1 MGPLSNTLDL
11 ISQVGKI
18 GDIDTDDAE
27 NMRKAINGTKSIT
40 ERAKK
45 SLFIYPVIHSPGMCD
60 IETAMKINKF
70 LEIQYGV
77 FTLLTV
83 GLDPKIENGSI
94 GSYLNSISTESY
106 DENDKSTEALI
117 GLSKQERNDALKL
130 LDEKKKDLINGIEKY
145 YSTIMKKVSAVIKTE
160 KISSDTVTVLHKTDK
175 DFNTY
180 VNETINKEFEKIHK
194 EKKLFNNSKKHILL
208 DLIKFD
214 DGKTKLERIS
224 TYVKT
229 SENDT
234 RLEDYLNS
242 KVVKN
247 INSVLESLDD
257 IDNLYNVY
265 TNAAE
270 FNDGKVHFY
279 IGIYINLKDFLKKKG
294 FNKNNKSE
302 ENYEVEFNK
311 ETNGMESEIWFN
323 EFKTENK
330 DFFNEYTRSAEADR
344 MEIGN
349 RIAYGTDVD
358 KEIETGF
365 VGELKMDALTK
376 KLRNA
381 NPTLIS
387 LQLYIKGVANPV
399 SVPIALKT
407 NPHFVNSEDLAS
419 LLDAA
424 IEDKRIIN
432 RFIKLS
438 SGEISFFRDFLFNL
452 DRVKR
457 DQKLYAKFGQHPWYQ
472 QFIQKKESN
481 LFKRFAI
488 IFSTLTNKFKGLVS
502 GLSSSLPTASI
513 VITTDEL
520 ERAAKMKYGFLVKNE
535 KILWQILNRLSLLCI
550 CIYNPEVEMCAFY
563 FNGFKKPMLV
573 PISEMK
579 SDNSDA
585 NAEMAKLMNTM
596 LKRGIM

>member
-27 NMRKAINGTKSIT
+27 NMRKALNGTKSIT

-45 SLFIYPVIHSPGMCD
+45 SLFIYPVIHSPGMSD
-60 IETAMKINKF
+60 IDTAMKINKF

-106 DENDKSTEALI
+106 DENDKSA
-117 GLSKQERNDALKL
+117 K
-130 LDEKKKDLINGIEKY
+130 
-145 YSTIMKKVSAVIKTE
+145 
-160 KISSDTVTVLHKTDK
+160 
-175 DFNTY
+175 
-180 VNETINKEFEKIHK
+180 
-194 EKKLFNNSKKHILL
+194 
-208 DLIKFD
+208 
-214 DGKTKLERIS
+214 
-224 TYVKT
+224 
-229 SENDT
+229 
-234 RLEDYLNS
+234 
-242 KVVKN
+242 
-247 INSVLESLDD
+247 
-257 IDNLYNVY
+257 
-265 TNAAE
+265 
-270 FNDGKVHFY
+270 
-279 IGIYINLKDFLKKKG
+279 
-294 FNKNNKSE
+294 
-302 ENYEVEFNK
+302 ENYEVKFNK

-330 DFFNEYTRSAEADR
+330 DFFNEYARSVEAAGR
-344 MEIGN
+344 SENGYP
-349 RIAYGTDVD
+349 RAYGVDVD
-358 KEIETGF
+358 KEITTGI
-365 VGELKMDALTK
+365 VGDMKIEALTK

-399 SVPIALKT
+399 AVPIALKT

-502 GLSSSLPTASI
+502 GMSSSLPTASI

-550 CIYNPEVEMCAFY
+550 CIYNPEVEMCAYY

>member
-18 GDIDTDDAE
+18 GDIDTDDAD
-27 NMRKAINGTKSIT
+27 NMRKALNGTKSIT

-45 SLFIYPVIHSPGMCD
+45 SLFIYPVIHSPGMSD
-60 IETAMKINKF
+60 IDTAMKINKF

-117 GLSKQERNDALKL
+117 GLSKKERQEALTLLDSKKKILANSIKKYHSKIDDNIKKLIKDKKILKENVKFHYKDKEDFNKL
-130 LDEKKKDLINGIEKY
+130 LDKGLDYWFNRLHNKKG
-145 YSTIMKKVSAVIKTE
+145 
-160 KISSDTVTVLHKTDK
+160 
-175 DFNTY
+175 
-180 VNETINKEFEKIHK
+180 
-194 EKKLFNNSKKHILL
+194 LFNNSKFNISIPVLSFNKDKS
-208 DLIKFD
+208 DLEQLGHAMLTGD
-214 DGKTKLERIS
+214 NSYDS
-224 TYVKT
+224 V
-229 SENDT
+229 NDQ
-234 RLEDYLNS
+234 
-242 KVVKN
+242 
-247 INSVLESLDD
+247 DD
-257 IDNLYNVY
+257 ISETKKILKSISDTDKLYN
-265 TNAAE
+265 T
-270 FNDGKVHFY
+270 KVCLSE
-279 IGIYINLKDFLKKKG
+279 GNKSINLTFDVKMDLKKFFMKKDFEVSK
-294 FNKNNKSE
+294 

-330 DFFNEYTRSAEADR
+330 DFFNEYTRSAEAASGPGSGSPR
-344 MEIGN
+344 
-349 RIAYGTDVD
+349 AYGTDVD

-365 VGELKMDALTK
+365 VGEMKTEALTK

-502 GLSSSLPTASI
+502 GMSSSLPTASI